1 MQSKVGN
8 VVTRLAGVFCFSCV
22 SLLAPD
28 ALAQTEPAQ
37 AAEPAAA
44 PAEAAQPEAAQPEAA
59 QPEEPSPWQ
68 QGPKKIELG
77 SGIALDLPADY
88 DFLAMPEAGK
98 LMESMGNLY
107 NENLLGLVAG
117 RAEDSPWFIT
127 LRYDEEGYVKD
138 DENVD
143 GDALLEDMRDSLP
156 EVNEEREQ
164 QGFPALTLDGWDEKP
179 HYDKGKHQLV
189 WCLRVSDKE
198 GSSANYNTR
207 VLGRKGHVSINL
219 VTESSRVATD
229 KPHALAM
236 LAATQFT
243 EGARYEDFDAS
254 QDKVAEYGLAGLVA
268 GGAGI
273 GALKLVKLGLLAKMW
288 KVILALLIAGKKVI
302 FVALLGL
309 GALIKKL
316 LARSNTTTE

>member
-1 MQSKVGN
+1 MQLRGRSMVARIACMS
-8 VVTRLAGVFCFSCV
+8 VLLFSARAG
-22 SLLAPD
+22 
-28 ALAQTEPAQ
+28 AQAEENQAE

-44 PAEAAQPEAAQPEAA
+44 EPAQPEQTL
-59 QPEEPSPWQ
+59 PWQ
-68 QGPKKIELG
+68 QGPKHLELG
-77 SGIALDLPADY
+77 NGVAFELPAEY

-117 RAEDSPWFIT
+117 RSEDSPWFIT

-138 DENVD
+138 DESVD
-143 GDALLEDMRDSLP
+143 GDELLETMRESLP
-156 EVNEEREQ
+156 EVNEERVA
-164 QGFPALTLDGWDEKP
+164 QGFAALTLDGWDEKP
-179 HYDKGKHQLV
+179 HYDKAKHQLI

-219 VTESSRVATD
+219 VTEPARVSTD

-243 EGARYEDFDAS
+243 QGARYEDFDES
-254 QDKVAEYGLAGLVA
+254 KDEVAEYGLTGLVA
-268 GGAGI
+268 GGAGL
-273 GALKLVKLGLLAKMW
+273 GAMKLVKIGLMAKMW
-288 KVILALLIAGKKVI
+288 KVILAAIIAGKKAI
-302 FVALLGL
+302 LLLLVAIGAGL
-309 GALIKKL
+309 KKL
-316 LARSNTTTE
+316 FSRAKNEPEQS